1 MLSVDTKGRFLLGDA
16 DQAGIEAD
24 IIPDLC
30 KASENDIIRSDSHP
44 DLRGRCLIKTHRP
57 LFIEG
62 PFHNGSFHDYDPL
75 LHGNSGGE
83 DVIDPFPE
91 IIQILLAINHEGKNS
106 HFIDLAGI
114 FGLGDR
120 RRRKGKNKG
129 EK

>member
-1 MLSVDTKGRFLLGDA
+1 MLGIDTQGRFLLGDA

-30 KASENDIIRSDSHP
+30 KASENDIIRSEPHP
-44 DLRGRCLIKTHRP
+44 DLRGRCLIETHRP

-62 PFHNGSFHDYDPL
+62 PFHNGSFHDDDFP

-91 IIQILLAINHEGKNS
+91 IIQILLAINHKGKNS

-114 FGLGDR
+114 SGLSDR